1 MAMLIPGGGEVG
13 EQGAGDRHRP
23 HVSFTSGSCH
33 FIGGSHLI
41 TKCVSDVGIP
51 FNHPPPPDLFSCLHL
66 YFSKTFI
73 YELTFKDA
81 SALRD
86 M

>member
-1 MAMLIPGGGEVG
+1 MLIPGRGEVG
-13 EQGAGDRHRP
+13 EQGGGDRHRP

-51 FNHPPPPDLFSCLHL
+51 FNHPPPRLVLLPPPLF
-66 YFSKTFI
+66 
-73 YELTFKDA
+73 
-81 SALRD
+81 
-86 M
+86 